1 VTAPTSRTKLLTLAA
16 TALGSALAFLD
27 ATVVVVALPTIE
39 RDLDLG
45 LAGQQWVFLSY
56 TLALAALYLVV
67 GAVGDRVGLRQ
78 TFVAGT
84 VVFALASALCAAA
97 PDAGLLI
104 AARALQGVG
113 GALLT
118 TTSLALLR
126 VVWAD
131 EAGRAIGLWTSLTS
145 VATVVGP
152 PSGGALVEWVSW
164 RWIFLINVPLAAVT
178 VGLAIAG
185 RCEAEHVER
194 RPLDLVGASL
204 SALGLAALTYALI
217 EGAEHGLAE
226 VAWAAVIAAVS
237 LPAFAVWTLR
247 AHSPIVPPALFACA
261 NVAAANVV
269 TLLVYAALGGFIVF
283 VPLYL
288 QFLGFSPFDAGLA
301 LTPTSLM
308 LALLAPRFGALAD
321 RQGPRLYL
329 GSGAVL
335 IGAGILLL
343 LLVDER
349 AMFWTAGLTS
359 LTLFS
364 LGLAALV
371 APITATA
378 IGTAPPALAGIA
390 SGVNQAVARVG
401 GLLAVALIG
410 LVVAVV
416 FDASGGRPDAT
427 PLSPATADAA
437 RDASIDAFRAG
448 MVVAAAFALAG
459 GAVAATRIRN
469 RPARAPE
476 LATAV

>member
-1 VTAPTSRTKLLTLAA
+1 MAA

-39 RDLDLG
+39 RDLELG
-45 LAGQQWVFLSY
+45 LAGEQWVFLSY
-56 TLALAALYLVV
+56 TLALAALYLVG

-131 EAGRAIGLWTSLTS
+131 QAGRAIGLWTSLTS

-152 PSGGALVEWVSW
+152 PAGGALVEWVSW

-178 VGLAIAG
+178 VALAIAG
-185 RCEAEHVER
+185 RCKAEHVER
-194 RPLDLVGASL
+194 RPLDLVGSLL
-204 SALGLAALTYALI
+204 SALALAALTYALI
-217 EGAEHGLAE
+217 EGAEHG
-226 VAWAAVIAAVS
+226 VAHVVWAAVIAAVS
-237 LPAFAVWTLR
+237 VPAFAVWTLR
-247 AHSPIVPPALFACA
+247 ARSPIVPPALFSCV
-261 NVAAANVV
+261 NVAAANLV

-288 QFLGFSPFDAGLA
+288 QFLGFSPFEAGLA
-301 LTPTSLM
+301 LTPTSVVLV
-308 LALLAPRFGALAD
+308 LLAPRFGALAD

-329 GSGAVL
+329 GCGAAL

-349 AMFWTAGLTS
+349 STFWTAGLAS
-359 LTLFS
+359 LVLFS

-371 APITATA
+371 APITAAA

-390 SGVNQAVARVG
+390 SGLNQAVARVG
-401 GLLAVALIG
+401 GLIAVALIG

-416 FDASGGRPDAT
+416 FEASGGPPDAT
-427 PLSPATADAA
+427 PLSPATADSG

-448 MVVAAAFALAG
+448 MVLAAAFALAG

-469 RPARAPE
+469 RPTQAPE
-476 LATAV
+476 VAAAV